1 MASARKPVRVPKACL
16 LVAGIAGAGSFL
28 LLRGFGPQQLPNRLA
43 AITVDYPSEGSIF
56 PPEITPPTFL
66 WRDPSETATTWHIQ
80 IVFAAGGPD
89 LQLQSRGELMRVG
102 EIDDSYGG
110 FGPERVAHGQ
120 PAGRSSQPGAGP
132 GADVQTR
139 C

>member
-56 PPEITPPTFL
+56 PPDITAPTFL
-66 WRDPSETATTWHIQ
+66 WRDPSEPATTWHIQ
-80 IVFAAGGPD
+80 IVFAAGTSKLSSP
-89 LQLQSRGELMRVG
+89 
-102 EIDDSYGG
+102 
-110 FGPERVAHGQ
+110 
-120 PAGRSSQPGAGP
+120 PAGRTSNCNPAAS
-132 GADVQTR
+132 
-139 C
+139 